1 MERRGCCTS
10 FVSSTRRRSR
20 PVRSGSRRHCKAIGA
35 CPLYLPK
42 ADIGDRC
49 SQVCFG
55 PKADIAGLFDHLV
68 SSGRL
73 IGIDPSMCETRS
85 AGLRWRIRE
94 TAPWA
99 SPCRPASAM
108 RALVRQISIDLY
120 GHAAGTRPSSTAALI
135 SSCGSVTPS
144 EAVRTI
150 RCAIFALVAGVRCDR
165 SIRRTAMSSAVFMIL
180 TNSGL
185 KLAGEI
191 FVITGFLK
199 RACRLAAQC
208 DRDASVT
215 REGVSNIA
223 GPVYPSGS
231 PMADAKTRSGSKRRL
246 RAWSRAALS
255 P

>member
-85 AGLRWRIRE
+85 AGLRWRRRE
-94 TAPWA
+94 TGPLDAARRAP
-99 SPCRPASAM
+99 CV
-108 RALVRQISIDLY
+108 LVRQISIDLY

-135 SSCGSVTPS
+135 SACGSVTPS

-150 RCAIFALVAGVRCDR
+150 RCAIFALVAGV
-165 SIRRTAMSSAVFMIL
+165 
-180 TNSGL
+180 
-185 KLAGEI
+185 
-191 FVITGFLK
+191 
-199 RACRLAAQC
+199 
-208 DRDASVT
+208 
-215 REGVSNIA
+215 
-223 GPVYPSGS
+223 
-231 PMADAKTRSGSKRRL
+231 
-246 RAWSRAALS
+246 
-255 P
+255 